1 MLNSKDKYNVAVVG
15 ATGIVG
21 ESLLD
26 IIFTRN
32 FPVKN
37 LHAVA
42 SQKSKGSKVKYGNKL
57 LTVEA
62 LDEFDFSGVD
72 IAFFS
77 AGGSISK
84 QYVPVATKHNC
95 IVIDNTSEYRYVDNI
110 PLIVPEV
117 NGDEIVKYT
126 ATNIIAN
133 PNCSTIQML
142 VALKPIHD
150 LYSIKSINVSTYQ
163 AVSGSGKDG
172 VEELLEQSSSY
183 INQRIIDRKVYPKQI
198 AFNVIPFVDSFLEN
212 KYTREEMK
220 MVWETQ
226 KILDKSISV
235 NPTAV
240 RVPVLVG
247 HAESIYIETNNEID
261 IQTILSEFEKFK
273 GITVVDDPEN
283 LDFPTPF
290 EQGHGTDNVYVGRLR
305 KCLDKKNAL
314 NLWVVADNVRKGA
327 ALNSIQI
334 AEHLI
339 RS

>member
-183 INQRIIDRKVYPKQI
+183 INQRIIDKKVYPKQI

-226 KILDKSISV
+226 KILDKNISV

>member
-1 MLNSKDKYNVAVVG
+1 MLSSKDKYNVAVVG

-117 NGDEIVKYT
+117 NGDDIEKYT

-150 LYSIKSINVSTYQ
+150 LFSIKSINVSTYQ

-183 INQRIIDRKVYPKQI
+183 INQRIIDKKVYPKQI

-226 KILDKSISV
+226 KILDKNISV

>member
-117 NGDEIVKYT
+117 NGDEIVKYA

-183 INQRIIDRKVYPKQI
+183 INQRIIDKKVYPKQI

-226 KILDKSISV
+226 KILDKNISV

>member
-1 MLNSKDKYNVAVVG
+1 MLNKKDKYNVVVVG

-21 ESLLD
+21 ESLLSILD
-26 IIFTRN
+26 SRK
-32 FPVKN
+32 FPVNKI
-37 LHAVA
+37 HAVA
-42 SQKSKGSKVKYGNKL
+42 SQNSKGSKVKYGNEL
-57 LTVEA
+57 ITVEA
-62 LDEFDFSGVD
+62 LDEFEFENIDF
-72 IAFFS
+72 AFFS

-84 QYVPVATKHNC
+84 IYAPKAASQNC
-95 IVIDNTSEYRYVDNI
+95 IVIDNTSEFRYVDNI
-110 PLIVPEV
+110 PLVVPEV
-117 NGDEIVKYT
+117 NPDQIIKYKD
-126 ATNIIAN
+126 TNIIAN

-142 VALKPIHD
+142 VALKPLHD
-150 LYSIKSINVSTYQ
+150 RFHIKSINVSTYQ

-183 INQRIIDRKVYPKQI
+183 IDQRSIEKNVYPKQI
-198 AFNVIPFVDSFLEN
+198 AFNVIPFVDCFLEN

-226 KILDKSISV
+226 KILDKNINV

-247 HAESIYIETNNEID
+247 HAESIYIETDKDINIDDAITELNNFEGISIID
-261 IQTILSEFEKFK
+261 DIESI
-273 GITVVDDPEN
+273 
-283 LDFPTPF
+283 DFPTPF
-290 EQGHGTDNVYVGRLR
+290 EHGHGTDDVYVGRIR
-305 KCLDKKNAL
+305 KGLDKNNSL

-334 AEHLI
+334 AEELI

>member
-183 INQRIIDRKVYPKQI
+183 INQRIIDKKVYPKQI